1 MLIDRFIRLLL
12 PAQGQF
18 FNLLEGLSDQIEA
31 AAGVFA
37 ELETAE
43 SHAQMDAIAVRVKTI
58 EKAADEFERR
68 LHAELD
74 KTFVTPIDRE
84 DLAAL
89 AKALDDV
96 VDGMEHSATFAA
108 LYQFDRLTDAM
119 RAQVRLNVQAAKQL
133 AAAGRLLRKFGNPE
147 AGQAAGVAIH
157 ELESQADTV
166 YRKAVAAL
174 FTDNLSSADLVRQK
188 DMLFALEGGIDLCE
202 DAMDVIRSVV
212 VKNG

>member
-1 MLIDRFIRLLL
+1 MMIDRLIRLLL
-12 PAQGQF
+12 PPQGQF
-18 FNLLEGLSDQIEA
+18 FNLLEGMADQIEV

-37 ELETAE
+37 ELEAAE
-43 SHAQMDAIAVRVKTI
+43 SHAQLDAIAGRLKTV
-58 EKAADEFERR
+58 EKAADELERR
-68 LHAELD
+68 IHDELD

-89 AKALDDV
+89 SKALDDV
-96 VDGMEHSATFAA
+96 VDGMEHAATFAA

-119 RAQVRLNVQAAKQL
+119 REQVRLTVRAAKQV
-133 AAAGRLLRKFGNPE
+133 AAAGRALRRFADAE
-147 AGQAAGVAIH
+147 AGQAAGQAVH

-174 FTDNLSSADLVRQK
+174 FTNHLSPADLVRQK
-188 DMLFALEGGIDLCE
+188 DMLFALEGGMDLCE